1 MAETH
6 DIEPVDE
13 ELDQKAEERLELLDD
28 IGRKTVKVAASA
40 VLATTLVGALSE
52 PPNTDLMSLPEPT
65 PIVQMYQAI
74 DDDPIP
80 DEDDDED
87 ESAKR
92 WARVLKIL
100 KMLFVVLALAGTIA
114 FGALKGCAGIVGM
127 LALPDGDE
135 RQEQQEQGTRT
146 SETED
151 ERGVAVAG

>member
-1 MAETH
+1 MTETR
-6 DIEPVDE
+6 DIEPVEE
-13 ELDQKAEERLELLDD
+13 ELGLSTEDKLDRLED
-28 IGRKTVKVAASA
+28 IGRETVKVAAST

-65 PIVQMYQAI
+65 PIVQMYQAV
-74 DDDPIP
+74 DDDPIT
-80 DEDDDED
+80 DEDDEDD
-87 ESAKR
+87 ESSKR

-114 FGALKGCAGIVGM
+114 FGALKGCAGIVGT
-127 LALPDGDE
+127 LALPDGDD
-135 RQEQQEQGTRT
+135 RQEQQEQSATT

>member
-6 DIEPVDE
+6 DITPVEDE
-13 ELDQKAEERLELLDD
+13 REQKAEETLDRLDD

-65 PIVQMYQAI
+65 PIVQMYQAV

-80 DEDDDED
+80 DEDDEDD
-87 ESAKR
+87 ESTKR
-92 WARVLKIL
+92 WQRVLKIL
-100 KMLFVVLALAGTIA
+100 KMLFVALALAGTIA

-127 LALPDGDE
+127 LALPDSDE
-135 RQEQQEQGTRT
+135 RQEQQEQNATT

>member
-6 DIEPVDE
+6 DITPVEDE
-13 ELDQKAEERLELLDD
+13 RDQKAEETLDRLDD

-65 PIVQMYQAI
+65 PIVQMYQAV

-87 ESAKR
+87 EKAKR
-92 WARVLKIL
+92 WARILKIL

-114 FGALKGCAGIVGM
+114 FGALKGCAGIVGT

-135 RQEQQEQGTRT
+135 RQEQQEQNAT
-146 SETED
+146 SSQTED

>member
-6 DIEPVDE
+6 DITPVEDE
-13 ELDQKAEERLELLDD
+13 RDRKAEETVELLDD

-65 PIVQMYQAI
+65 PIVQLYQAA

-87 ESAKR
+87 EKAKR
-92 WARVLKIL
+92 WARILKIL
-100 KMLFVVLALAGTIA
+100 KMLFVALALAGTIA
-114 FGALKGCAGIVGM
+114 FGALKGCVGIVGT

-135 RQEQQEQGTRT
+135 RQEQKQGTTT

>member
-6 DIEPVDE
+6 DITPVEDE
-13 ELDQKAEERLELLDD
+13 RDRKAEETVELLDD

-65 PIVQMYQAI
+65 PIVQMYQAV

-87 ESAKR
+87 EKAKR
-92 WARVLKIL
+92 WVRILKIL
-100 KMLFVVLALAGTIA
+100 KMLFVALALAGTIA
-114 FGALKGCAGIVGM
+114 FGALKGCAGIVGT

-135 RQEQQEQGTRT
+135 RQEQEQGTTT

-151 ERGVAVAG
+151 ERGVALAG